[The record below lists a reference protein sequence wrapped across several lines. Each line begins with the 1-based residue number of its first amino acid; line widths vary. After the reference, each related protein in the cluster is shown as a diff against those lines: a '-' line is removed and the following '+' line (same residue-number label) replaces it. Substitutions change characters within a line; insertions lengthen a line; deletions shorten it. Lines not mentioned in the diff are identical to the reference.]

1 MIQEMARPK
10 LKFAVKV
17 ERLADAVID
26 LMMEYEKN
34 ERDADPDWQP
44 SVQLSAERKLF
55 YEDLVKTSRDL
66 AVGKGKSILQLSEH
80 SLRKII
86 RKALSNIK

>member
-34 ERDADPDWQP
+34 ERDADPD
-44 SVQLSAERKLF
+44 
-55 YEDLVKTSRDL
+55 
-66 AVGKGKSILQLSEH
+66 
-80 SLRKII
+80 
-86 RKALSNIK
+86 

>member
-1 MIQEMARPK
+1 MKTTKKRLRQMIQEMARPK

-55 YEDLVKTSRDL
+55 HEADQALTML
-66 AVGKGKSILQLSEH
+66 AETLKESGK
-80 SLRKII
+80 
-86 RKALSNIK
+86 

>member
-44 SVQLSAERKLF
+44 SVQLTAERKLF
-55 YEDLVKTSRDL
+55 HDADQALTTL
-66 AVGKGKSILQLSEH
+66 AEILKESGK
-80 SLRKII
+80 
-86 RKALSNIK
+86 

>member
-1 MIQEMARPK
+1 MRITEKKLRGIIQEMARPK
-10 LKFAVKV
+10 LKYAVKV

-34 ERDADPDWQP
+34 ERAADPNWQP

-55 YEDLVKTSRDL
+55 HEADEALTKL
-66 AVGKGKSILQLSEH
+66 AEILKESD
-80 SLRKII
+80 K
-86 RKALSNIK
+86 

>member
-1 MIQEMARPK
+1 MRITEKKLRGMIQEMARPK
-10 LKFAVKV
+10 LKYAVKV

-34 ERDADPDWQP
+34 ERTTDPNWQP

-55 YEDLVKTSRDL
+55 HETDEALTKLVE
-66 AVGKGKSILQLSEH
+66 ILRESD
-80 SLRKII
+80 K
-86 RKALSNIK
+86 